1 MSPVTVVAVGDTADN
16 AIAALESS
24 RGPVA
29 VVRRCPELPGLLA
42 ACQSGLAQVAVVAA
56 GTDGLTATLVDRLT
70 AVGVSVVAVAATP
83 ADAARLRSIGAWPL
97 SGSATAEQLTESVLA
112 AVRARRHHQSASFGF
127 PMAASPSPG
136 SLPPDDAGR
145 EASAVPQPGGQAAR
159 NPGFA
164 ARNPGSAYG
173 RTADW
178 AAGDGGARNDLAGRK
193 GSGSS
198 SPGRA
203 PGGRAPAAD
212 GQEGWAGVDPVP
224 VQGAAMAGSSPDT
237 VGTPGADETADAGGA
252 PSGQLRDGPRAV
264 HRTERAGPAGAP
276 SGNGKSGGAPAAG
289 RSGLSGLA
297 ALVAAAVPGPSLLRR
312 RGTQPGGGRARTK
325 AAGAG
330 APTPDRRRGSAQA
343 AAAGSAAA
351 ASGPAAPRMFAVWG
365 PIGSPGRTLVA
376 VNMAGELAAEGR
388 RVMLVDA
395 DSYGASVAA
404 SLGLLDESASF
415 AQACRVAD
423 QGLLTVDELARI
435 SSEVVC
441 AGGTFSLLTG
451 LTRSDRWPELRAA
464 AVERVLEAA
473 LSLVDTVVVD
483 CGFCLETDEE
493 LSYDTV
499 APRRNAA
506 TLAALAQA
514 DTVFAVG
521 SADAVGI
528 PRLIRALA
536 DLPEACAGADIKVVL
551 NKVRK
556 RAAGG
561 SPVKAVEDAWRRFG
575 PVLPIS
581 HVLPWEPHV
590 PARALLEGRLLQ
602 ELAPD
607 SPLRLAIRDM
617 CCALVQGNAR
627 TAVSSATARPWNP
640 G

>member
-1 MSPVTVVAVGDTADN
+1 MVAVGDTADN
-16 AIAALESS
+16 AITALESS
-24 RGPVA
+24 RGPVT

-70 AVGVSVVAVAATP
+70 AVGVSVVAVAATQ
-83 ADAARLRSIGAWPL
+83 AEAARLRSIGAWPL

-112 AVRARRHHQSASFGF
+112 AVSARRHHQSASFGF

-136 SLPPDDAGR
+136 SPPPDAGR
-145 EASAVPQPGGQAAR
+145 QSSAVPQPG
-159 NPGFA
+159 
-164 ARNPGSAYG
+164 
-173 RTADW
+173 
-178 AAGDGGARNDLAGRK
+178 
-193 GSGSS
+193 
-198 SPGRA
+198 
-203 PGGRAPAAD
+203 APAAD
-212 GQEGWAGVDPVP
+212 GQVGRAGVDPAP
-224 VQGAAMAGSSPDT
+224 AQGTAMAGSSQDRG
-237 VGTPGADETADAGGA
+237 GTLAADDTADAGGT
-252 PSGQLRDGPRAV
+252 PSDQPRNGPRAV
-264 HRTERAGPAGAP
+264 HRTGRGGPAGVP
-276 SGNGKSGGAPAAG
+276 SGDGASGGAPATG
-289 RSGLSGLA
+289 RSGLPGLA
-297 ALVAAAVPGPSLLRR
+297 AMLAAAVPGTSLLRR
-312 RGTQPGGGRARTK
+312 RGTLPGGGRASTK

-330 APTPDRRRGSAQA
+330 APTPERRRGRAQA
-343 AAAGSAAA
+343 ATAGGGAA
-351 ASGPAAPRMFAVWG
+351 ASGSAAPRMAASGSAAPRLIAVWG
-365 PIGSPGRTLVA
+365 PIGSPGRTLIA
-376 VNMAGELAAEGR
+376 VNIAGELAAQGR

-473 LSLVDTVVVD
+473 LGLVDTVVVD

-506 TLAALAQA
+506 TLAALAHA

-521 SADAVGI
+521 SADAVGM

-556 RAAGG
+556 RTAGG
-561 SPVKAVEDAWRRFG
+561 SPVKALEDAWRRFG

-581 HVLPWEPHV
+581 HVLPWEPDV

-607 SPLRLAIRDM
+607 SPLRRTIRDI
-617 CCALVQGNAR
+617 CCALAQENVR
-627 TAVSSATARPWNP
+627 TAVSSATAGPGNP